1 LIETG
6 GCAAIAMLIGP
17 DAAIILDRKVRSTY
31 MANVYDFYKPE
42 LSSEYPL
49 VDGPLSNQCYLQALD
64 KCFQLYFEKANKH
77 KTNVSFD
84 NFEGVIF
91 HAPYCKLVQKSI
103 ARLILLHYL
112 QSNDNKTKETFKQ
125 LERYRLGVTH
135 CTDIKIFLKFYLL
148 FRNIKLEETYNDR
161 ELEKLLMTVSEDLY
175 NNKTNPSLM
184 LAREI
189 GNMYT
194 ASLYA
199 CLISYL
205 LRFILI

>member
-1 LIETG
+1 
-6 GCAAIAMLIGP
+6 MLVGP

-64 KCFQLYFEKANKH
+64 KCFQLYFEKASKQ
-77 KTNVSFD
+77 KGNVNFDSFD
-84 NFEGVIF
+84 AVIF

-112 QSNDNKTKETFKQ
+112 QNTDSQSKESYKA
-125 LERYRLGVTH
+125 LEKYRLVLLQSILNYSHLTTVTLQL
-135 CTDIKIFLKFYLL
+135 FL
-148 FRNIKLEETYNDR
+148 FRNIKLEDTYNDR
-161 ELEKLLMTVSEDLY
+161 ELEKLLMTLSEDLF
-175 NNKTNPSLM
+175 NNKTNQSLL

-205 LRFILI
+205 LR